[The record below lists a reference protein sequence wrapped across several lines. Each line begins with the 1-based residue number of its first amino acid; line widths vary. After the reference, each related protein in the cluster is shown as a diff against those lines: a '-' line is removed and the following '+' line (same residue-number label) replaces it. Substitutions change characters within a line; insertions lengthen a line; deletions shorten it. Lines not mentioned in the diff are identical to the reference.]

1 ILPALFSNPFPRKE
15 IPFVKAGPAIAP
27 RRCRNNWNCAEAFS
41 IIIYA
46 GIIDGS
52 MASGG
57 ISVLVAAGM
66 TAVSVAGIATEGMP
80 DKNAI
85 NNMIYSG
92 YFIRSFR
99 VVVDTLF
106 TGILRWSVDKRDEDN
121 FVKHKK

>member
-1 ILPALFSNPFPRKE
+1 
-15 IPFVKAGPAIAP
+15 
-27 RRCRNNWNCAEAFS
+27 
-41 IIIYA
+41 
-46 GIIDGS
+46 
-52 MASGG
+52 MTSGG

-85 NNMIYSG
+85 NNMRYSG